1 VVKIAVVGVG
11 AVGSLFSYFF
21 HQAGVTPFLLDINSE
36 RVDALR
42 REGLTVETSAG
53 THHVSLSTVTRE
65 ANEIGQVDL
74 IVIAVKAYDT
84 ELAMEGALP
93 LLGDKTVVL
102 TLQNGLY
109 NIERIARI
117 TGKNRVLGGTTAHGA
132 TQLSNTHIRHAGS
145 GETII
150 GVLQDERVV
159 RVNEVS
165 ELLNKSGVETRITDD
180 VNGTIWGKLLVNA
193 AINPLT
199 ALTRITNGEI
209 IECNELVDV
218 QRRVLDEV
226 CAVAREKEV
235 TIHFPDPVAKV
246 REVCIA
252 TASNKSSMLQD
263 ILNGKRTEID
273 YINGAVV
280 AEGTACGVATP
291 YNQILTRLV
300 RALEI
305 QQESPV
311 SV

>member
-1 VVKIAVVGVG
+1 VKIAVVGVG
-11 AVGSLFSYFF
+11 AMGSLFSYFF
-21 HQAGVTPFLLDINSE
+21 HRAGFVPCLLDSHGE
-36 RVDALR
+36 RADALR
-42 REGLTVETSAG
+42 KEGLTVETPCG
-53 THHVSLSTVTRE
+53 NHHISLSTVTTE
-65 ANEIGQVDL
+65 AKEIGQVDL

-84 ELAMEGALP
+84 ELAMKGALP
-93 LLGDKTVVL
+93 LLSDKTVVL

-117 TGKNRVLGGTTAHGA
+117 TGTNRVLGGTTAHGA
-132 TQLSNTHIRHAGS
+132 TQLSHTHIRHAGS

-150 GVLQDERVV
+150 GVLNGEQVLQVDKI
-159 RVNEVS
+159 S
-165 ELLNKSGVETRITDD
+165 ELLNQSGVETKITDD
-180 VNGTIWGKLLVNA
+180 VNGAIWSKLLVNA

-199 ALTRITNGEI
+199 ALTRITNGKV

-218 QRRVLDEV
+218 QRRVVDEV
-226 CAVAREKEV
+226 CAVAKRKKVIIHFSDPAAKVKEV
-235 TIHFPDPVAKV
+235 CT
-246 REVCIA
+246 A
-252 TASNKSSMLQD
+252 TASNQSSMLQD

-280 AEGTACGVATP
+280 AEGKACGVSTP

-300 RALEI
+300 KALEI

>member
-1 VVKIAVVGVG
+1 MKIAVVGAG
-11 AVGSLFSYFF
+11 AMGNLFSYFF
-21 HQAGVTPFLLDINSE
+21 QRAGYVPCLLEKHGE

-42 REGLTVETSAG
+42 REGLTVETPSG
-53 THHVSLSTVTRE
+53 NYHVSLPTVTTDAKR
-65 ANEIGQVDL
+65 IGQVDL

-84 ELAMEGALP
+84 ERAMKGALP

-132 TQLSNTHIRHAGS
+132 TQLSHTHIRHAGR

-150 GVLQDERVV
+150 GVLQGERVLQ
-159 RVNEVS
+159 VNEVS
-165 ELLNKSGVETRITDD
+165 TLLNQSGIETGVTND

-209 IECNELVDV
+209 IECSELVDV
-218 QRRVLDEV
+218 QRRVVDEV
-226 CAVAREKEV
+226 CTVAKKKKVAFHFSDPAAKVKEV
-235 TIHFPDPVAKV
+235 C
-246 REVCIA
+246 EA
-252 TASNKSSMLQD
+252 TASNQSSMLQD

-280 AEGTACGVATP
+280 AEGTACGVSTP
-291 YNQILTRLV
+291 YNQVLTRLV
-300 RALEI
+300 KALEI
-305 QQESPV
+305 QQGGPV
-311 SV
+311 SG